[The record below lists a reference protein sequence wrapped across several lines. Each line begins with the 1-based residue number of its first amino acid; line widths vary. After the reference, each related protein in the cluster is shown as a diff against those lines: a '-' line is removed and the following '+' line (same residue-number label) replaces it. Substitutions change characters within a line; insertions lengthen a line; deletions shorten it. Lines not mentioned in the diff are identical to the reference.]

1 MYILKGCDSS
11 SMLNAI
17 LFIKNIISIIF
28 VVVPIVLALFFT
40 IDLVKNVFAKDDR
53 DNQKNLQLGIRR
65 IIYSLVLLFVPL
77 LVKTF
82 MGMISDY
89 SKVANCYDIATESK
103 VKELYDKEEKEYEK
117 QKEETRKKNKEQAKT
132 VAKEKKAQE
141 KAASVAKKEAEKKAQ
156 EKAAASSNDIVNTE
170 TSTTG
175 EKIATTAESLAWPS
189 GTSKS
194 TYKSKPYGDSTK
206 LAKKYNVGGKLYDCG
221 AFAQLVGRV
230 ALNSKKFP
238 NPLGVL
244 LDNKSS
250 NKAMNNAVSK
260 YGLKAI
266 KWDGKMSSLKRGDF
280 ITYKKPGYTGD
291 GHGQHAM
298 VYLGTTKNGKPKV
311 AEGNRG
317 AHQYGH
323 IKTKTAGK
331 GQFNVNNYAYYYILR
346 AK

>member
-1 MYILKGCDSS
+1 MFILDICGNSTT
-11 SMLNAI
+11 LNAI
-17 LFIKNIISIIF
+17 LFIKNILSIIF
-28 VVVPIVLALFFT
+28 IIVPVVLALLFT
-40 IDLVKNVFAKDDR
+40 IDLAKNIFTKDENE
-53 DNQKNLQLGIRR
+53 NQKNLKLGIKR
-65 IIYSLVLLFVPL
+65 IIYSVLIMFIPL

-82 MGMISDY
+82 MEMIEGY
-89 SKVANCYDIATESK
+89 SKVAFCYTKATETY
-103 VKELYDKEEKEYEK
+103 VKELKEAEDEEYEVQQ
-117 QKEETRKKNKEQAKT
+117 QKKLEERQKTAEEVAAEQ
-132 VAKEKKAQE
+132 KAE
-141 KAASVAKKEAEKKAQ
+141 EEDRKEAEKEAIK
-156 EKAAASSNDIVNTE
+156 KMKDAANQRDSIINDSN
-170 TSTTG
+170 STTA
-175 EKIATTAESLAWPS
+175 EKIATTAESLAWPA

-194 TYKSKPYGDSTK
+194 TYKSKPYGDSNK
-206 LAKKYNVGGKLYDCG
+206 LSKKYNIKGKLYDCG
-221 AFAQLVGRV
+221 TFAQLVGRV

-238 NPLGVL
+238 DPLGVL

-250 NKAMNNAVSK
+250 NKAMNNAVLK

-317 AHQYGH
+317 SHYYGH

-331 GQFNVNNYAYYYILR
+331 AQFNVNNYAYYYILR

>member
-1 MYILKGCDSS
+1 MLILDTCGNSTI
-11 SMLNAI
+11 LNVI
-17 LFIKNIISIIF
+17 LFIKSILNIIFII
-28 VVVPIVLALFFT
+28 VPIVLVLLFT
-40 IDLVKNVFAKDDR
+40 IDLAKNIFTNDENE
-53 DNQKNLQLGIRR
+53 NQKNLKLGIKR
-65 IIYSLVLLFVPL
+65 IIYSVLIMFIPL

-82 MGMISDY
+82 MEMIEGY
-89 SKVANCYDIATESK
+89 SKVAFCYTKATETY
-103 VKELYDKEEKEYEK
+103 VREL
-117 QKEETRKKNKEQAKT
+117 
-132 VAKEKKAQE
+132 
-141 KAASVAKKEAEKKAQ
+141 KAAEDEEYKVQQQKKLEERQKTSEEVAAEKKVAEEATKKAEKEAIKNMQ
-156 EKAAASSNDIVNTE
+156 EAAEKRDNIINDNH
-170 TSTTG
+170 STTA

-230 ALNSKKFP
+230 ALNSKKLP

-323 IKTKTAGK
+323 IKTQSAGK

-346 AK
+346 VK